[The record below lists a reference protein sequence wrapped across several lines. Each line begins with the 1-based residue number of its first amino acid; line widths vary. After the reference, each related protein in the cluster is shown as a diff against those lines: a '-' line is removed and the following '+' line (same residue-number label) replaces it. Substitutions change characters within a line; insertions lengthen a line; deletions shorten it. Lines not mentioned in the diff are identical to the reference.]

1 MTALKVAC
9 LAGFMLPLFAGC
21 ASLNTRPFQ
30 AFHAAVQQGQT
41 AMDGS
46 LALGADWVRSADAR
60 TFDGQLSELVM
71 QLGQGYDWTLETTP
85 LYLHVKEARKAFWT
99 LNDSMQ
105 GYASLLL
112 KLADNQ
118 VDDPAAFEGLAKQL
132 NRNAETASQALSW
145 VPPPEGI
152 PIFSALAVE
161 AAREYIRGKRLEALG
176 RIVRENQ
183 PLVEK
188 YAAHCTRLIQLLREN
203 FKTCYSDHYEPIR
216 TAWKQ
221 TPAGSRAP
229 LVERMFALNERLMDI
244 LDALRQMEKIYAAL
258 PQAHLEM
265 LQAVKSTALTFDRP
279 GLQLLIE
286 EGRQL
291 GHLYETLKQDQ

>member
-1 MTALKVAC
+1 
-9 LAGFMLPLFAGC
+9 MLPLIAGC

-46 LALGADWVRSADAR
+46 FGLGVDWVRSADAR

-71 QLGQGYDWTLETTP
+71 QLGQGYEWTLETTP
-85 LYLHVKEARKAFWT
+85 LYLRIKQARKVFWT

-105 GYASLLL
+105 GYAGLLV

-118 VDDPAAFEGLAKQL
+118 VDDPAAFESLAEQL
-132 NRNAETASQALSW
+132 NRNAGAAVKALNW
-145 VPPPEGI
+145 APPKEGI

-176 RIVRENQ
+176 KIIRENQ
-183 PLVEK
+183 AVVEK
-188 YAAHCTRLIQLLREN
+188 YAEQCARLIQLLREN
-203 FKTCYSDHYEPIR
+203 FKTYYSDHYEPIR
-216 TAWKQ
+216 AAWKQ
-221 TPAGSRAP
+221 TPAGSRAS
-229 LVERMFALNERLMDI
+229 LVERMYSLNDKWMDI

-258 PQAHLEM
+258 PQAHKELE
-265 LQAVKSTALTFDRP
+265 QAVKSTALTFDRP